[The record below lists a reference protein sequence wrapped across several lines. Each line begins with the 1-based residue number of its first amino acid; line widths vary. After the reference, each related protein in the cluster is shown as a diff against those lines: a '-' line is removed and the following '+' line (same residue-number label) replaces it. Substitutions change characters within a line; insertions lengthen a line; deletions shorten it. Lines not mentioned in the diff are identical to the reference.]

1 MAQPNTPHRTEKVQR
16 PIVTLP
22 KMIDGDRLD
31 TCLHQNNWRNGDSY
45 MKMQKRRAIKNTE
58 VQLNYSVHLGWGK
71 GGLHRWFR

>member
-31 TCLHQNNWRNGDSY
+31 TCLHQSNWRNGDSY
-45 MKMQKRRAIKNTE
+45 MKMQKRRAIKNT
-58 VQLNYSVHLGWGK
+58 G
-71 GGLHRWFR
+71 